1 MRVKEAAAMRRTI
14 LLAAILPFVSAFLG
28 GALAFGLLVPSLVT
42 AQVTQPQEVRAAR
55 FVLVAADGT
64 VLANLEP
71 GGDGNG
77 RLQLYDKTGT
87 LRVGLA
93 GGGALNIADPDGVTQ
108 RFRAGYVP
116 YEDSARRPPINGM
129 WLDADGSI
137 SLVPASR

>member
-1 MRVKEAAAMRRTI
+1 MRRTI
-14 LLAAILPFVSAFLG
+14 LLATVLSFAAAFIGSL
-28 GALAFGLLVPSLVT
+28 LAYSLVAPSLAT
-42 AQVTQPQEVRAAR
+42 AQSSQSQEVRATR

-108 RFRAGYVP
+108 RFRVGFVP
-116 YEDSARRPPINGM
+116 YTDSAGRPPINGM
-129 WLDADGSI
+129 WLDTDGSI
-137 SLVPASR
+137 SLVPSSR

>member
-1 MRVKEAAAMRRTI
+1 MHRTI
-14 LLAAILPFVSAFLG
+14 LLAGALCFVSAFLG
-28 GALAFGLLVPSLVT
+28 SILAYGLVVPSLAT
-42 AQVTQPQEVRAAR
+42 AQASQPQEVRATR
-55 FVLVAADGT
+55 VVLQLYAQATGVDGT

-108 RFRAGYVP
+108 RFRVGYVP
-116 YEDSARRPPINGM
+116 YTDSAGRPPINGM
-129 WLDADGSI
+129 WLDPDGSI

>member
-1 MRVKEAAAMRRTI
+1 MRRTI
-14 LLAAILPFVSAFLG
+14 LLAGALCFVSAFLG
-28 GALAFGLLVPSLVT
+28 SILAYGLVVPSLAT
-42 AQVTQPQEVRAAR
+42 AQASQPQEVRATR

-77 RLQLYDKTGT
+77 RLQLYEKTGT

-108 RFRAGYVP
+108 RFRVGYVP
-116 YEDSARRPPINGM
+116 YTDSAGRPPINGM
-129 WLDADGSI
+129 WLDPDGSI